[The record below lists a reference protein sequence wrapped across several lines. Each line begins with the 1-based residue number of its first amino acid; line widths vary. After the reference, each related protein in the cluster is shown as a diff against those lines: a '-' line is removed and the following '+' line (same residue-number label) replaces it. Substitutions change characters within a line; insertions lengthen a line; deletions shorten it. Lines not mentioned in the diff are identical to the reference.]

1 MVILTLAACG
11 TPRGPAPV
19 VYHGDEPLGPS
30 ADLDNDIVPSA
41 APTQSIESQSLEPL
55 EPAEPLPSADQPSVS
70 YKARPSFPENRASVD
85 RPSIDRPSID
95 QPSGERSSIQRP
107 SAKRPSLDLPAR
119 QMAEVPFDAQAAAA
133 RNTASNAGRSLKAA
147 SKIAKTGGKIGR
159 KALNH
164 RQKASQKNTPRGNEP
179 PRSAMQREVVPA
191 KVRPASVKVGKG
203 DTLFAIS
210 EKYQIAL
217 KPLIAVNKLKPPYA
231 LKAGQTLK
239 LPPPL
244 HYRVRAGDTVMG
256 IARRFSLDFR
266 SLALIN
272 GIQPPYALRANELLI
287 LPSLVRGADGKWKSA
302 AASRKP
308 SGSGRKATT
317 RSNAKPARVQAPAKT
332 STFVWPLKGPVVSS
346 FGAKPGGT
354 RNDGINIAAPA
365 GTAVRAAG
373 SGTVVYA
380 GAELKSFG
388 NLILIR
394 HPNGWVS
401 AYAHNRKLLV
411 KEGAKIKTGDTI
423 AEVGATGSVSTPQ
436 LHFETR
442 RGRDPVNPLQHLPK
456 KS

>member
-1 MVILTLAACG
+1 MFRYALTTTLILTLAACG

-19 VYHGDEPLGPS
+19 EYHDDAPQSPPAAL
-30 ADLDNDIVPSA
+30 LNNDVVPYA
-41 APTQSIESQSLEPL
+41 APTQPVESEALEPL
-55 EPAEPLPSADQPSVS
+55 EPVVNPSYSASYDPSYDPSYAQTGAQAGRDYARNVSRPSVD
-70 YKARPSFPENRASVD
+70 FPDPPVGKVANVA
-85 RPSIDRPSID
+85 
-95 QPSGERSSIQRP
+95 
-107 SAKRPSLDLPAR
+107 
-119 QMAEVPFDAQAAAA
+119 FDAQKAAA
-133 RNTASNAGRSLKAA
+133 RNTASGAGQGVKSAVNTARKGTQYGRKLADAHDKVSSDNPAKAKRAINAGQQFGAQTQVIS
-147 SKIAKTGGKIGR
+147 AK
-159 KALNH
+159 
-164 RQKASQKNTPRGNEP
+164 S
-179 PRSAMQREVVPA
+179 
-191 KVRPASVKVGKG
+191 RPASIKVGKG
-203 DTLFAIS
+203 DTLFALS

-217 KPLIAVNKLKPPYA
+217 KPLIAENNLKAPYA
-231 LKAGQTLK
+231 LKVGQTLK
-239 LPPPL
+239 LPAPL
-244 HYRVRAGDTVMG
+244 HYRVRPGDTVMA

-272 GIQPPYALRANELLI
+272 GINPPYVLKANDLLV
-287 LPSLVRGADGKWKSA
+287 LPSLVRGKDGGWKSA
-302 AASRKP
+302 SI
-308 SGSGRKATT
+308 GRNKTPNSKKT
-317 RSNAKPARVQAPAKT
+317 PTMGNGPQTSVRAPTKT
-332 STFVWPLKGPVVSS
+332 STFVWPLNGRVVST

-354 RNDGINIAAPA
+354 RNDGINISAPA

-411 KEGAKIKTGDTI
+411 KEGATVKTGDTI

-442 RGRDPVNPLQHLPK
+442 RGRDPVNPMTHLPR

>member
-1 MVILTLAACG
+1 MFRYALTTTLILALAACG

-30 ADLDNDIVPSA
+30 ADLNNDVVPSA

-55 EPAEPLPSADQPSVS
+55 EPAEPLPAADQPSVS
-70 YKARPSFPENRASVD
+70 FND
-85 RPSIDRPSID
+85 RPSNDRPSL
-95 QPSGERSSIQRP
+95 SV
-107 SAKRPSLDLPAR
+107 KRPSVKRPSINLPGR

-133 RNTASNAGRSLKAA
+133 RNTASNAGRSLKLA
-147 SKIAKTGGKIGR
+147 SKVVKTGGKLGKKVLANR
-159 KALNH
+159 NTASSKG
-164 RQKASQKNTPRGNEP
+164 ASQGKARPQAAEQ
-179 PRSAMQREVVPA
+179 MEVVPA
-191 KVRPASVKVGKG
+191 KVRPASVNVGKG
-203 DTLFAIS
+203 DTLFGIS

-217 KPLIAVNKLKPPYA
+217 KPLIAVNNLKPPYA
-231 LKAGQTLK
+231 LNAGQTLK

-244 HYRVRAGDTVMG
+244 HYRVRAGDTVMA
-256 IARRFSLDFR
+256 IARRYALDFR

-287 LPSLVRGADGKWKSA
+287 LPSLVRGADGTWKSA

-308 SGSGRKATT
+308 ATGGRKVATRANPRPT
-317 RSNAKPARVQAPAKT
+317 QIRAPAQS
-332 STFVWPLKGPVVSS
+332 STFVWPLEGPVVSR

-394 HPNGWVS
+394 HSNGWVS

-411 KEGAKIKTGDTI
+411 KEGAKVKTGDTI
-423 AEVGATGSVSTPQ
+423 AEVGVTGSVSTPQ